1 MRDAAL
7 TNLTWALAAPACIA
21 FWVAVLYL
29 VFA

>member
-21 FWVAVLYL
+21 FWVVVLYL